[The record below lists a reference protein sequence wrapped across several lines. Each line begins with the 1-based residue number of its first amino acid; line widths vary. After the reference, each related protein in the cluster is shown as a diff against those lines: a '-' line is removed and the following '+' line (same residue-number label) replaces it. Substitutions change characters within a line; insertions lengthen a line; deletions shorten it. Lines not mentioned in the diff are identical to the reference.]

1 MKILPL
7 TKEAKEEINFIHS
20 LRKEEFTLHHN
31 YSSEDTTYQSCVD
44 LYYKNRQDVF
54 IANNGELIGVIILS
68 ILVIYL
74 LTTLYKSRIRIYKN
88 IK

>member
-7 TKEAKEEINFIHS
+7 PKEAKEEINFIHS

-44 LYYKNRQDVF
+44 LYYKNRQDLF
-54 IANNGELIGVIILS
+54 IANNSELIGVVILS
-68 ILVIYL
+68 ILIIYL
-74 LTTLYKSRIRIYKN
+74 LTNLYKSKWIKKN
-88 IK
+88 